1 MSESKLSP
9 NAENKEASTFSAD
22 TVKEVVHKASLTLAE
37 DLDESLL
44 SNSQNERDGALSDS
58 AQDTFNNEKTS
69 VPLNSQNEAT
79 ILPPNSQNE
88 ATILSQ
94 SNHNTDVTNFS
105 QTPHSQSAIKLPHD
119 HHEVIDNTLL
129 AQLNDIEHFQ
139 IVSELFKQ
147 LSDSTRIRLFWLIC
161 HCEECVLNLSA
172 MMNMSSPAISHHL
185 RALRNKGLV
194 SSRRVGKEVYYRAAN
209 TEQSM
214 LLHQMIEKVLKITCP
229 EHKK

>member
-9 NAENKEASTFSAD
+9 NAENKEVSAFSAD
-22 TVKEVVHKASLTLAE
+22 AIKEGNHKAPLKLTE

-44 SNSQNERDGALSDS
+44 SNGQDERDDALSDS

-88 ATILSQ
+88 ATNLSQ

-229 EHKK
+229 EHKN

>member
-9 NAENKEASTFSAD
+9 NAENKEASAFSAD
-22 TVKEVVHKASLTLAE
+22 TVKEGNHKAALKLAE

-44 SNSQNERDGALSDS
+44 SDKQDEIDNALSDN
-58 AQDTFNNEKTS
+58 APDAMNKKETS

-79 ILPPNSQNE
+79 N
-88 ATILSQ
+88 LSQ

-129 AQLNDIEHFQ
+129 AQLNDIKHFQ

>member
-79 ILPPNSQNE
+79 N
-88 ATILSQ
+88 LSQ

>member
-1 MSESKLSP
+1 M
-9 NAENKEASTFSAD
+9 
-22 TVKEVVHKASLTLAE
+22 
-37 DLDESLL
+37 
-44 SNSQNERDGALSDS
+44 
-58 AQDTFNNEKTS
+58 
-69 VPLNSQNEAT
+69 
-79 ILPPNSQNE
+79 
-88 ATILSQ
+88 
-94 SNHNTDVTNFS
+94 TNFS

-229 EHKK
+229 EHKN

>member
-9 NAENKEASTFSAD
+9 NAENKEASAFSAD
-22 TVKEVVHKASLTLAE
+22 AVKEVNHKAALKLAE

-44 SNSQNERDGALSDS
+44 SDKQDEIDNALSDN
-58 AQDTFNNEKTS
+58 APDAMNKKETS
-69 VPLNSQNEAT
+69 VLLNSQNEAT
-79 ILPPNSQNE
+79 ILPPNSHNK
-88 ATILSQ
+88 ATNLPQ
-94 SNHNTDVTNFS
+94 SNHNKVATNFS

-147 LSDSTRIRLFWLIC
+147 LSDSTCIRLFWLIC

-229 EHKK
+229 EHKN

>member
-9 NAENKEASTFSAD
+9 NAENKEASAFSAD
-22 TVKEVVHKASLTLAE
+22 TVKEGNHKASLTLAE

-88 ATILSQ
+88 ATNLSQ

-119 HHEVIDNTLL
+119 HHEVIDNILL